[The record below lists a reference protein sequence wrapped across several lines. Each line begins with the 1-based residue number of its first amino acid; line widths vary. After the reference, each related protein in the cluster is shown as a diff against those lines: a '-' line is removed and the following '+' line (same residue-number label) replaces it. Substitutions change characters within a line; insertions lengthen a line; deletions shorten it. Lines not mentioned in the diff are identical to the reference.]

1 MGLKWTDSR
10 EIGEALYD
18 AYPDLD
24 PKTVRFTDMHQWI
37 CDLEDFDD
45 DPQASNEKILEAILL
60 VWLDE
65 AEYVLVG
72 MGAGLSASAGLNYV
86 DPDFFRRHF
95 PAHAALGLRT
105 VWEDALAALVHPSH
119 IVIYAPGASLTCRL
133 PATRII

>member
-45 DPQASNEKILEAILL
+45 DPQASNEKILDFVSL
-60 VWLDE
+60 
-65 AEYVLVG
+65 
-72 MGAGLSASAGLNYV
+72 AGRGRIISASCFT
-86 DPDFFRRHF
+86 PQMRW
-95 PAHAALGLRT
+95 LRSFT
-105 VWEDALAALVHPSH
+105 PV
-119 IVIYAPGASLTCRL
+119 T
-133 PATRII
+133 

>member
-45 DPQASNEKILEAILL
+45 DPGRHPTRKSSKRFC
-60 VWLDE
+60 WS
-65 AEYVLVG
+65 
-72 MGAGLSASAGLNYV
+72 GLT
-86 DPDFFRRHF
+86 R
-95 PAHAALGLRT
+95 
-105 VWEDALAALVHPSH
+105 PSK
-119 IVIYAPGASLTCRL
+119 
-133 PATRII
+133 